1 MGGHTVRTD
10 ARGWDEKAAAGLEGA
25 AWGGAEGKYR
35 SVRILG
41 ISGSLRA
48 ASSNTALLRAAAA
61 LAPESVEVVLYGGLA
76 CLPHFNP
83 DLDDLDAGTAPPA
96 VVDFRSR
103 LDASDGVLISSP
115 EYAHG
120 VPGAL
125 KNAIDWVVSSG
136 EIYEK
141 PVALLNASMTA
152 THAYAS
158 LAETLTTADA
168 NVIEEASVRV
178 GLPTNRMDEAGILAD
193 PKISGELREAVAAL
207 TRAIEL
213 RRAATDG

>member
-1 MGGHTVRTD
+1 MW
-10 ARGWDEKAAAGLEGA
+10 RGSIGQC
-25 AWGGAEGKYR
+25 
-35 SVRILG
+35 
-41 ISGSLRA
+41 GSSASRA

-103 LDASDGVLISSP
+103 LQASDGVLISSP

-141 PVALLNASMTA
+141 PVALLNASISA

-158 LAETLTTADA
+158 LMETLKTADTDL
-168 NVIEEASVRV
+168 VGEASVRV
-178 GLPTNRMDEAGILAD
+178 GLPTNRIDEAGILSD
-193 PKISGELREAVAAL
+193 PELSSTLRSAVAAFA
-207 TRAIEL
+207 RAIEA
-213 RRAATDG
+213 RQAEAHEWSR